1 MNKIRGIFKLKKVY
15 LAFGLI
21 ALGALAL
28 FIFRGGGNEKELYT
42 VKRENVT
49 QSVIL
54 SGVVQTS
61 ARADLGFAAAGR
73 VASIFVKNN
82 EAVKKGRVLAQLEI
96 GDLLAELK
104 IKQANLQTSNSDLDT
119 KVENTYRELLSTG
132 LVLTP
137 SSQSYTQVAPTVT
150 GLYDGGKEGEYKVII
165 DQDGPTQND
174 YSLRIFGIES
184 MTTTISNKTPT
195 ALGTGGLYLTFPG
208 NDPAPYNNTIWYLD
222 IPNKKSAS
230 YLESFNAYQEAK
242 KERDAA
248 YGGAPVDQ
256 VAQGEID
263 KINAEIRKNTI
274 YAPFSGKVTNI
285 EKEVGENAS
294 IGERV
299 ISILGEGKLEV
310 VLKVSELDVSR
321 IIPNTSI
328 EITLDAFPG
337 EKFAGVLETI
347 NSRETTVDGV
357 PVYEAF
363 VTVPADPRIKT
374 GMSASGKIVI
384 ATKENVLTIP
394 LYFVT
399 KTPDLNTVLV
409 VNEEGKTQKRTI
421 ALGLVGTDSMVE
433 VTGGLEVGERI
444 SYEK

>member
-1 MNKIRGIFKLKKVY
+1 M
-15 LAFGLI
+15 AFGLI